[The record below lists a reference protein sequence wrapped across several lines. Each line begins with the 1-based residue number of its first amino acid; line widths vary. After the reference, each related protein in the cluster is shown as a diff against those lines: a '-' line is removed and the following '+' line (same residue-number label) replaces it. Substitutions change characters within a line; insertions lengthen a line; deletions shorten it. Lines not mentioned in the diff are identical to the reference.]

1 MFDLRAMLRS
11 ISMIRLVGAVAPAID
26 ETEIAKYPAE
36 RRTFQQSNPPKG
48 VLVND
53 AMINMMS
60 DPAGQWIVSIILS
73 IPLMAVILLTLKILW
88 ALPPRVRRT
97 LLILVLVVLFF
108 PLIFLFLAC
117 TSDPDD

>member
-1 MFDLRAMLRS
+1 VHD
-11 ISMIRLVGAVAPAID
+11 AI
-26 ETEIAKYPAE
+26 
-36 RRTFQQSNPPKG
+36 
-48 VLVND
+48 
-53 AMINMMS
+53 INMMS

-73 IPLMAVILLTLKILW
+73 ILLMAVILLTLKILW

-117 TSDPDD
+117 TSDRTTKRQT

>member
-11 ISMIRLVGAVAPAID
+11 ISMIRLVSAVAPAIH
-26 ETEIAKYPAE
+26 ENQSPHYPAE
-36 RRTFQQSNPPKG
+36 LGTFRQSNPPKG
-48 VLVND
+48 VSVHD
-53 AMINMMS
+53 GIVNMMS

-73 IPLMAVILLTLKILW
+73 IPLMAVILLTFKILW

-97 LLILVLVVLFF
+97 LLVLVVLFF